1 MSDNK
6 VKQTDNQAEGDIVG
20 RDKTTYAT
28 SLNFSNS
35 QARVSYMAQLLDKF
49 KTECQNNSQLR
60 EFIKE
65 FDYYNAKVEGDV
77 LGLEQKLNDGNRDF
91 LIPFALRAKEKF
103 YKKALQFQFSES
115 AQIINIYLLGK
126 VESNFFNHIA
136 PRIREGHPVHEVSS
150 LIQELVIKPVL
161 QELEENLLHFTE
173 TDINGMLY
181 FLTGN
186 CHIKW
191 TA

>member
-1 MSDNK
+1 MPDNK
-6 VKQTDNQAEGDIVG
+6 VEQTNNEVEGDLVG
-20 RDKTTYAT
+20 RDKTIYET

-35 QARVSYMAQLLDKF
+35 QARVSYMAQLLEKF
-49 KTECQNNSQLR
+49 KKESENNSQLK

-65 FDYYNAKVEGDV
+65 FDYYIAKVEGDV
-77 LGLEQKLNDGNRDF
+77 LGLEQKLRDGNRDF

-103 YKKALQFQFSES
+103 YKKAVQFQFSEA
-115 AQIINIYLLGK
+115 AQFINIYLLGK

-136 PRIREGHPVHEVSS
+136 PRIREGHPVHEVNS
-150 LIQELVIKPVL
+150 LIEELVIKPVL
-161 QELEENLLHFTE
+161 QELEENLLNFTE

-191 TA
+191 IA